1 MSILCAAAGA
11 GVFVSRGQAKG
22 KTAAT
27 QVRTTR
33 VTKGTL
39 IKTIRLTGTTTAER
53 FAMLIAPRLRG
64 MRAPS
69 TSSSGSSSSTAAANS
84 TAASA
89 TAAAAGSATQMKTGA
104 SSAGTA
110 INASSA
116 FRSATSRVGSSSTT
130 AAGSAQTSS
139 SSSGTTA
146 GAASGTSGAGTK
158 SSSSATSASAMGSSG
173 LGSTSSQ
180 LYSGGGGGDNDFNL
194 VLHEVASPG
203 SEVKKGQVVAE
214 FDRQYMFLRLEDFK
228 DAVTQNA
235 SSLKSQTA
243 DVHAQKEAHDQ
254 LVASAKAEVDK
265 AELDMKTIPVLSR
278 IDAER
283 TKMALE
289 EARAKYKQ
297 LLSETEFVNASNRAV
312 LKESQLAFQQ
322 SQLELERAQNN
333 VNKMLVRAPMGGTVV
348 MESIWRSG
356 DRGQIKKGDQL
367 RPGTRYMRIVDP
379 SQMRVNAVVNQADVA
394 FLRVGQ
400 KARVTFDAYPGL
412 TLDAH
417 VESVPPATNTG
428 SFRADYVRTVPVRL
442 RLDQSDP
449 RVIPDLSV
457 GIDVEVSQAP
467 GSVIIERAAIFGGPP
482 DPQHSSPHVFVESGN
497 TWVNRP
503 IRVGMQNNVSA
514 VVVDGV
520 EPGDVVALDA
530 PPGAQGQT

>member
-1 MSILCAAAGA
+1 
-11 GVFVSRGQAKG
+11 
-22 KTAAT
+22 
-27 QVRTTR
+27 
-33 VTKGTL
+33 
-39 IKTIRLTGTTTAER
+39 
-53 FAMLIAPRLRG
+53 
-64 MRAPS
+64 
-69 TSSSGSSSSTAAANS
+69 
-84 TAASA
+84 
-89 TAAAAGSATQMKTGA
+89 
-104 SSAGTA
+104 
-110 INASSA
+110 
-116 FRSATSRVGSSSTT
+116 
-130 AAGSAQTSS
+130 
-139 SSSGTTA
+139 
-146 GAASGTSGAGTK
+146 
-158 SSSSATSASAMGSSG
+158 MGSSG

-194 VLHEVASPG
+194 VLHEVSPPG
-203 SEVKKGQVVAE
+203 SHVKKGNVVAE
-214 FDRQYMFLRLEDFK
+214 FDRQYMLLRLEDFK

-243 DVHAQKEAHDQ
+243 EIRAQKEAHDQ
-254 LVASAKAEVDK
+254 LVASAKADVDK

-289 EARAKYKQ
+289 QARAKYKQ
-297 LLSETEFVNASNRAV
+297 LLSETALVNASNQAS
-312 LKESQLAFQQ
+312 LNESQLAFQQ
-322 SQLELERAQNN
+322 SQLELQRAQNN
-333 VNKMLVRAPMGGTVV
+333 VDKMLVHAPMNGTVV

-356 DRGQIKKGDQL
+356 DRGQVKKGDQL

-428 SFRADYVRTVPVRL
+428 FFRADYVRTVPVRL

-457 GIDVEVSQAP
+457 GIDVEVSQATD
-467 GSVIIERAAIFGGPP
+467 SVIIERAAVFGGRSGAE
-482 DPQHSSPHVFVESGN
+482 HSSPHVFVESGN
-497 TWVNRP
+497 TWITRP

-520 EPGDVVALDA
+520 QPGDVVALDT
-530 PPGAQGQT
+530 PPGVQGQT

>member
-1 MSILCAAAGA
+1 VAAG
-11 GVFVSRGQAKG
+11 VLVSRGDAKDKNVG
-22 KTAAT
+22 S
-27 QVRTTR
+27 QVRTTH

-53 FAMLIAPRLRG
+53 FALLIAPRLRG
-64 MRAPS
+64 MRSPS
-69 TSSSGSSSSTAAANS
+69 TGSSTGSGSTTANS
-84 TAASA
+84 SATSA

-116 FRSATSRVGSSSTT
+116 FRSATSRVGGSNPSGTGSAQNAASGSSSTGTTSGTSTTSGKSASTSSSASSSTT
-130 AAGSAQTSS
+130 
-139 SSSGTTA
+139 
-146 GAASGTSGAGTK
+146 
-158 SSSSATSASAMGSSG
+158 MGSSG

-180 LYSGGGGGDNDFNL
+180 LYSGGGGNDNDFNL

-203 SEVKKGQVVAE
+203 TVVKKGQVVAE
-214 FDRQYMFLRLEDFK
+214 FDRQYMLLRLGDFK

-243 DVHAQKEAHDQ
+243 DIIAQKETHDQ
-254 LVASAKAEVDK
+254 LVASAKADVDK

-283 TKMALE
+283 TRMALE
-289 EARAKYKQ
+289 QARAKYKQ
-297 LLSETEFVNASNRAV
+297 LLSEAKFVNASNAAL
-312 LKESQLAFQQ
+312 LKGSQLTLQQ
-322 SQLELERAQNN
+322 SQLELEHAQMN
-333 VNKMLVRAPMGGTVV
+333 VDKMLVHAPMSGSVV

-400 KARVTFDAYPGL
+400 KARVSFDAYPGL

-428 SFRADYVRTVPVRL
+428 FFRADYVRTVPVRL

-449 RVIPDLSV
+449 RLIPDLSV
-457 GIDVEVSQAP
+457 GIDVDVSEATNA
-467 GSVIIERAAIFGGPP
+467 VIIERAAIFGGT
-482 DPQHSSPHVFVESGN
+482 PQSGQKTPHVFVESGN
-497 TWVNRP
+497 TWALRP
-503 IRVGMQNNVSA
+503 IRVGLQNNVSA
-514 VVVDGV
+514 VVLNGV
-520 EPGDVVALDA
+520 EPGEVVALDT
-530 PPGAQGQT
+530 PPGARGQT